1 MNQERVDVGSNRRPL
16 KILHIDPERAWG
28 GGEAQVVGLLSYL
41 SLRGHINHLLC
52 HPRGYLMEEA
62 KRRGITTFPIT
73 VRNDLDLRPI
83 FRLRRLICSEGYD
96 IIHFHTKRA
105 HTFSLWLRRGKSKV
119 NWVVTRRMDYAVK
132 NNWYNRYLYNRRVD
146 GVVAISEKIAGILV
160 EGGVRREKIR
170 VIHSGIDLAPF
181 QKVQRGSSNSSSP
194 VIGTVAVMEERKGHR
209 FLLEAAALLKQ
220 QGHQLS
226 YRFAGDGSQR
236 ERLKKIALG
245 LGLQQEVTFEGFVS
259 DIPNFLS
266 AIDILVLSSLYE
278 GLGVAV
284 LEAMA
289 AGKAVIA
296 TRVGGLPELVHERV
310 TGLLVPPRDP
320 QALAQSIAQ
329 LVSQRH
335 VVQRM
340 GSKARERVQQYFTLE
355 QMAKKNEDYYF
366 ELGHDHREKGL
377 N

>member
-1 MNQERVDVGSNRRPL
+1 
-16 KILHIDPERAWG
+16 
-28 GGEAQVVGLLSYL
+28 
-41 SLRGHINHLLC
+41 
-52 HPRGYLMEEA
+52 MEEA

-83 FRLRRLICSEGYD
+83 FRLRRLIRSGRYD

-226 YRFAGDGSQR
+226 YRFAGDGSQI

-335 VVQRM
+335 VVQQM
-340 GSKARERVQQYFTLE
+340 GSKARERVQQYFTME

-366 ELGHDHREKGL
+366 ELCHNHKEKGL

>member
-1 MNQERVDVGSNRRPL
+1 
-16 KILHIDPERAWG
+16 
-28 GGEAQVVGLLSYL
+28 
-41 SLRGHINHLLC
+41 
-52 HPRGYLMEEA
+52 
-62 KRRGITTFPIT
+62 
-73 VRNDLDLRPI
+73 
-83 FRLRRLICSEGYD
+83 
-96 IIHFHTKRA
+96 
-105 HTFSLWLRRGKSKV
+105 
-119 NWVVTRRMDYAVK
+119 
-132 NNWYNRYLYNRRVD
+132 
-146 GVVAISEKIAGILV
+146 
-160 EGGVRREKIR
+160 
-170 VIHSGIDLAPF
+170 
-181 QKVQRGSSNSSSP
+181 
-194 VIGTVAVMEERKGHR
+194 MEERKGHR

-236 ERLKKIALG
+236 EQLQKIALG

-266 AIDILVLSSLYE
+266 AIDILVLPSLYE

-340 GSKARERVQQYFTLE
+340 GSKARERVQQYFTME

-366 ELGHDHREKGL
+366 ELCHNHKEKGL